1 MLRMAKYAI
10 FTLAEINAN
19 EAAEYKYELKYG
31 NQDNYCYA
39 NWVRISNVNTV
50 GCSAI
55 SFESEFKTKEV
66 DMKNV

>member
-1 MLRMAKYAI
+1 MAKYAI

-31 NQDNYCYA
+31 IQDNYCYA
-39 NWVRISNVNTV
+39 NWVRNGNVNTV

-55 SFESEFKTKEV
+55 SYGSEFIRKETV
-66 DMKNV
+66 KELK